1 MAENEK
7 IETPEV
13 KTETVSVEE
22 KESAVKSDKEVSAK
36 KNDRK
41 PRRRPSGK
49 FGSSSKKKAVFSDTL
64 ADRFGAALSGKLKRG
79 IEDDLKRK
87 IKEAQSDPKV
97 QEASAKFGK

>member
-7 IETPEV
+7 IETPEI

-22 KESAVKSDKEVSAK
+22 KESAERSDKGVSAK
-36 KNDRK
+36 KNDKK

-49 FGSSSKKKAVFSDTL
+49 FGNNSKKKAVFSDTL

-87 IKEAQSDPKV
+87 IKAAQSDPKV